1 MGIML
6 FKAIGIWVLFVSA
19 AIVNGTAREKLLTPL
34 LGQQLS
40 LPLSGIVLS
49 ILIFIIT
56 LLLVP
61 VLRPSASSQYWL
73 VGGMWVLLTL
83 AFEFIFG
90 HYVIGNPWGKLFEA
104 YNAAKGNLWI
114 LVLITTA
121 ISPCLAARLR
131 GLV

>member
-6 FKAIGIWVLFVSA
+6 LKAIGIWVLFVGA

-49 ILIFIIT
+49 ILVFIIT

-73 VGGMWVLLTL
+73 VGGMWLLLTL

-90 HYVIGNPWGKLFEA
+90 HYVVGDSWSNLFEA
-104 YNAAKGNLWI
+104 YNVAKGNLWI

-121 ISPCLAARLR
+121 ISPYLTARIR